1 MASQDLLRWR
11 LKRRR
16 RGRYSRNN
24 TQWGIWLILIFL
36 TWNIDSKM
44 HKEETRQTIEITLWQ
59 LDFTRKILLRWRQRR
74 PRRSS
79 RNKHSVGLV
88 NFHIS
93 YLSLTIF
100 FFSWNWLVTKW
111 LLHFDEFFDET
122 KHCARFQQETR
133 QDALIALGQHVFT
146 RKIILISYTSVS
158 VSALISLR
166 APSKTNNLKC
176 SYEKAT

>member
-1 MASQDLLRWR
+1 M
-11 LKRRR
+11 
-16 RGRYSRNN
+16 
-24 TQWGIWLILIFL
+24 FL

-88 NFHIS
+88 NFHNS

-100 FFSWNWLVTKW
+100 FSREIDLSQSGYYI
-111 LLHFDEFFDET
+111 FDEFFDET

-146 RKIILISYTSVS
+146 RKIILISWTS

-166 APSKTNNLKC
+166 TPSKTNNLKC
-176 SYEKAT
+176 SHEKGNLIHLGLRVKETYLSKCVM

>member
-44 HKEETRQTIEITLWQ
+44 HTEETRQTIEITLWQ

-100 FFSWNWLVTKW
+100 FLVKLTCHKVVITFW
-111 LLHFDEFFDET
+111 
-122 KHCARFQQETR
+122 R
-133 QDALIALGQHVFT
+133 VFWRNQT
-146 RKIILISYTSVS
+146 LCSVS
-158 VSALISLR
+158 TR
-166 APSKTNNLKC
+166 NLSRC
-176 SYEKAT
+176 VNRFGTTCIYEKNNPHLLNFRFRFN